1 MLKLKD
7 IIQLLRIKHW
17 IKNILV
23 IIPLFF
29 SVSNFNYN
37 ALFNLLFGLLSFC
50 LISSAVY
57 IFNDIC
63 DVEKDKTHKIK
74 CKRPIASG
82 KVSIKLGYIVML
94 ILIVISLGIDIC
106 LVNSKYS
113 IFFLLGYLILNI
125 LYSVKLKNV
134 PILDIIILVS
144 GFIIRVLYGAIIT
157 KVIIS
162 KWLYLSVMSASF
174 FMGFGKRRNE
184 MLKQTHMSRIVLQY
198 YSQSFLDKFMY
209 VSLILTLVFYALW
222 SIDPTTINRYGNEY
236 ITYTIPL
243 VLIILMKY
251 CLNIEGNSY
260 GDPVDILMSDR
271 ILIILIMLYATSLIS
286 IIYLL

>member
-1 MLKLKD
+1 MLKLKE
-7 IIQLLRIKHW
+7 IIKLLRIKHW

-29 SVSNFNYN
+29 SVANFTYN
-37 ALFNLLFGLLSFC
+37 ILLNLLFGLLSFC

-63 DVEKDKTHKIK
+63 DIEKDKTHEIK

-82 KVSIKLGYIVML
+82 KVSIKLGYIVMF
-94 ILIVISLGIDIC
+94 ILIVISLTIDIF

-113 IFFLLGYLILNI
+113 ILFLLSYLILNI
-125 LYSVKLKNV
+125 LYSIKLKNIQ
-134 PILDIIILVS
+134 ILDIIILVS

-157 KVIIS
+157 EVTIS
-162 KWLYLSVMSASF
+162 KWLYLTVMSVSL

-184 MLKQTHMSRIVLQY
+184 MLKQAHMSRTVLKY
-198 YSQSFLDKFMY
+198 YSQNFLDKFMY
-209 VSLILTLVFYALW
+209 VSLMLTLVFYSLW
-222 SIDPTTINRYGNEY
+222 SIDSTTINRYGNEY

-271 ILIILIMLYATSLIS
+271 ILIILITLYATSLIT

>member
-63 DVEKDKTHKIK
+63 DVEKDKTHEIK

-162 KWLYLSVMSASF
+162 KWLYLCVMSASF